1 MANTLDQPLN
11 QPMVLGNRFARL
23 VTTADGH
30 VTALFVGAV
39 AGASEVW
46 VRLVDEEALLL
57 EGGHSSR
64 PAEILIGVQND
75 AEVAWRH
82 IDDVVRT
89 SQATSVHVAGHPDG
103 DETRATPGPG
113 RRCAYSFVAC
123 PNRRAPGS
131 SGSRSEFTS

>member
-1 MANTLDQPLN
+1 MANTLDEPLD

-23 VTTADGH
+23 VTTADGD

-57 EGGHSSR
+57 AGGHSSR

-75 AEVAWRH
+75 AEVARYH
-82 IDDVVRT
+82 VDDVVRM
-89 SQATSVHVAGHPDG
+89 SQATSVHVAGRRG
-103 DETRATPGPG
+103 GETRTTPDPD
-113 RRCAYSFVAC
+113 RRCVYSVVAC

-131 SGSRSEFTS
+131 IGGGNEFTR